1 MDNAALARQ
10 VRAWD
15 DLTGWIVRCGGET
28 EAIITV
34 NLDLEGLRRWRPVI
48 RERFGITG

>member
-1 MDNAALARQ
+1 VDNAALARQ

-34 NLDLEGLRRWRPVI
+34 NLDLEGPRRWRPVI